1 VPEAGLVRIRAPF
14 NRTGL
19 AFRKHGEPEGHE
31 KSIRHV
37 FTALWVV
44 IVFGCSV
51 ANAQT
56 VINVS
61 TAAGLQS
68 AVSAANAAGGNRI
81 ILLADGTYTV
91 TSTLNITA
99 PNVTVAGQPGH
110 RASVIIQG
118 DAMSA
123 TASIGNVIRADASN
137 FTLHDVTVQR
147 SGWHAIQVVGEDSAQ
162 SPVIRDCI
170 LRDTY
175 EQLLKVS
182 QDPTKPNVDSNNGLV
197 ENCIFEYTAGIGPE
211 YYIGGIDAH
220 GSQNWVV
227 RGNTFMN
234 IISPNTTVAE
244 FAVHFWDLP
253 SANNL
258 VEKNTIVNC
267 DRGVGFGLDGRGNS
281 GGIIRNNMIYHDA
294 NDGQF
299 ADSAIS
305 LTDSPNSQVYN
316 NTILMLDSFPWAID
330 YRYSDTTGV
339 LIENNATNL
348 PIVARDGATGT
359 VGSNVTNAGAS
370 WFVAPASGNL
380 HLTSAIPALVDKGV
394 AIPGLTDDFDGT
406 PRPQGAG
413 YDIGAQEWAPVRPD
427 PPTNL
432 QVQ

>member
-1 VPEAGLVRIRAPF
+1 VHV
-14 NRTGL
+14 
-19 AFRKHGEPEGHE
+19 
-31 KSIRHV
+31 KSISHV
-37 FTALWVV
+37 LTALWVV
-44 IVFGCSV
+44 IVFCCSSV

-61 TAAGLQS
+61 TAAALQS

-91 TSTLNITA
+91 TSML
-99 PNVTVAGQPGH
+99 NVTAANVTIAGQAGH
-110 RASVIIQG
+110 RANVIIQG

-123 TASIGNVIRADASN
+123 TATVGIVIRADASN

-147 SGWHAIQVVGEDSAQ
+147 SGYHLVQVVGEDSAQ

-170 LRDTY
+170 LRDSY
-175 EQLLKVS
+175 QQMLKVS
-182 QDPTKPNVDSNNGLV
+182 QDPARPNVTSNNGRV
-197 ENCIFEYTAGIGPE
+197 ENCVFEYSAGIGPE

-220 GSQNWVV
+220 GSQNWIV
-227 RGNTFMN
+227 RGNTFRN
-234 IISPNTTVAE
+234 IMSPNTAMAE

-294 NDGQF
+294 NAGRF
-299 ADSAIS
+299 TDSGIS
-305 LTDSPNSQVYN
+305 LVDSPNSQVYN

-330 YRYSDTTGV
+330 YRYGDTSGI

-348 PIVARDGATGT
+348 PILARDGATGT
-359 VGSNVTNAGAS
+359 VGSNVTNAVAS
-370 WFVAPASGNL
+370 WFVAPESGDL
-380 HLTSAIPALVDKGV
+380 HVASAIPTLLDKGL
-394 AIPGLTDDFDGT
+394 AITGLTDDFDGT

-413 YDIGAQEWAPVRPD
+413 YDIGAQEWAGVRPNA
-427 PPTNL
+427 PTNL
-432 QVQ
+432 QVR

>member
-1 VPEAGLVRIRAPF
+1 V
-14 NRTGL
+14 
-19 AFRKHGEPEGHE
+19 HE
-31 KSIRHV
+31 KSIRDV

-44 IVFGCSV
+44 IAFGCGSV
-51 ANAQT
+51 ANGQT
-56 VINVS
+56 VTNVS
-61 TAAGLQS
+61 TAAALQS
-68 AVSAANAAGGNRI
+68 AVSAANAAGGNRT

-91 TSTLNITA
+91 TGTLNIIA
-99 PNVTVAGQPGH
+99 PNVTIAGRPGH
-110 RASVIIQG
+110 RANVIIQG

-123 TASIGNVIRADASN
+123 TAAVGTVIRADASN

-147 SGWHAIQVVGEDSAQ
+147 SGYHLVQVVGEDSAQ

-170 LRDTY
+170 LRDSY
-175 EQLLKVS
+175 EQMIKVS
-182 QDPTKPNVDSNNGLV
+182 QNPAKPTVTSNNGLI
-197 ENCIFEYTAGIGPE
+197 ENCVFEYSAAIGPE

-220 GSQNWVV
+220 GSQNWIV
-227 RGNTFMN
+227 RGNTFRN

-258 VEKNTIVNC
+258 VEKNTIINC
-267 DRGVGFGLDGRGNS
+267 DRGIGFGLDGRGNS
-281 GGIIRNNMIYHDA
+281 GGIIRNNMIYHAA

-299 ADSAIS
+299 ADSGIS
-305 LTDSPNSQVYN
+305 LIDSPNSQVYN
-316 NTILMLDSFPWAID
+316 NTILMLDSFAWAID

-359 VGSNVTNAGAS
+359 VGTNVTNALAS

-380 HLTSAIPALVDKGV
+380 HLASAIPSLVDHGV
-394 AIPGLTDDFDGT
+394 AIAGLTDDFDGT

-413 YDIGAQEWAPVRPD
+413 YDIGAQEWPAV
-427 PPTNL
+427 
-432 QVQ
+432 